1 MAVTMRRFPLPTLK
15 QSALIVVL
23 AVAALIPLI
32 WLVAIGLIT
41 FNAEVQVAIL
51 FGLVLLV
58 TKPLGLYMYHIF
70 RGDRTWLSPVLRP
83 VERAIYWVCGI
94 HQEQEQGWVGYT
106 IAMLL
111 FIVVGLLLLYLIERL
126 QGVLPLNPEHVGG
139 VEPGLAWNT
148 AVSFSTNTNWQ
159 NYAGEQTM
167 SYFTQMA
174 GLAVHNFTSAAVGIV
189 LAVAVVRGFTRRNAR
204 SLGNF
209 WVDLTR
215 CILYLLLPIC
225 IVGAI
230 FLVSQGVI
238 QNFNDY
244 IVVHTL
250 EGKTQTLAMGPVASQ
265 EIIKELGTNGG
276 GFFNTN
282 SAHPFENPNA
292 LTDLAEMF
300 AILMI
305 PAGLVYFF
313 GKMAGSTRQGWALFG
328 AMAFL
333 YLVAVFIVIPAEQVG
348 NPLLTTQ
355 HVGNQTFTVDQ
366 SIHTG
371 TISSSGGNLE
381 GKEVRFGITNSALWA
396 VTTTVTSCGAVNS
409 FLDSYTPLGGMI
421 PLGNIALG
429 EIVFGGTGSGL
440 YGMIMFAILAVFI
453 AGLMVGRTPEYLG
466 KKIEGKEMKMAAL
479 ALLILP
485 LSILGFSAIASVTPV
500 GVGPIH
506 NAGPHGLSEILYTYH
521 STTGNNGSAFA
532 GLGSNTPFYNWTQAF
547 AMLIG
552 RMLFVIPLMAIAGS
566 VARKKIVPAGAGT
579 LPTGGPLFSA
589 LLVGVIL
596 IVGALTFIPAYA
608 LGPIIEQLLMW
619 AGKIF

>member
-1 MAVTMRRFPLPTLK
+1 MAVSMRRFPLPSLK
-15 QSALIVVL
+15 LGTTIAVL
-23 AVAALIPLI
+23 AVIALVPLI
-32 WLVAIGLIT
+32 WLVASGLIT
-41 FNAEVQVAIL
+41 LNAEIQVAIL

-83 VERAIYWVCGI
+83 IESVIYWVCGI
-94 HQEQEQGWVGYT
+94 HEDQEQGWIGYT

-111 FIVVGLLLLYLIERL
+111 FSVAGLLLLYLFERI
-126 QGVLPLNPEHVGG
+126 QGILPLNPQHLPG
-139 VEPGLAWNT
+139 VEQGLAWNT
-148 AVSFSTNTNWQ
+148 AVSFTTNTNWQ
-159 NYAGEQTM
+159 FYGGEQTM

-174 GLAVHNFTSAAVGIV
+174 GLAVHNFTSAAIGIA
-189 LAVAVVRGFTRRNAR
+189 LAVAVVRGFTRRSVR

-238 QNFNDY
+238 QNFNAY
-244 IVVHTL
+244 PVVHTL
-250 EGKTQTLAMGPVASQ
+250 QGTTQTLAMGPVASQ

-276 GFFNTN
+276 GFFNSN

-292 LTDLAEMF
+292 LTDLVEMW
-300 AILMI
+300 AILSLG
-305 PAGLVYFF
+305 AGLVYFF
-313 GKMAGSTRQGWALFG
+313 GKMAGNTKQGWALFG
-328 AMAFL
+328 AMAFI
-333 YLVAVFIVIPAEQVG
+333 YLVGVFIAIPAEQVG
-348 NPLLTTQ
+348 NRLLTTQ
-355 HVGNQTFTVDQ
+355 HVGNQTFIIDQ
-366 SIHTG
+366 SVHTG
-371 TISSSGGNLE
+371 TISSSGGNME

-396 VTTTVTSCGAVNS
+396 VTTTVTSCGAVNAFHDS
-409 FLDSYTPLGGMI
+409 FTPLGGMI

-429 EIVFGGTGSGL
+429 EIVFGGVGSGL

-466 KKIEGKEMKMAAL
+466 KKIEPKEMKMAAL

-485 LSILGFSAIASVTPV
+485 LSILGFSAIASVIPA
-500 GVGPIH
+500 GVSAIH
-506 NAGPHGLSEILYTYH
+506 NAGPHGLSEILYAYT
-521 STTGNNGSAFA
+521 SQTGNNGSAFA
-532 GLGSNTPFYNWTQAF
+532 GLSGNTFYDWTGAF

-552 RMLFVIPLMAIAGS
+552 RILFVIPLMAIAGS
-566 VARKKIVPAGAGT
+566 VVKKKIVPVSAGT
-579 LPTGGPLFSA
+579 LPTSGPLFSA

-596 IVGALTFIPAYA
+596 IVGALTFFPAYA
-608 LGPIIEQLLMW
+608 LGPIIEHLLMW
-619 AGKIF
+619 AGKVF